1 MSGASGLEIERKYLL
16 AGAPA
21 AADLAALGARP
32 VTIAQVYLRA
42 EDDWVRRVRR
52 VDDGATVRHILT
64 RKRDVAGIVRQELEA
79 ELTAEEYGRLQ
90 ADADPARRVIR
101 KTRHVI
107 QHGDWTLELDV
118 FDDPPGLVLLEV
130 ELDDASAVPEL
141 PPAIAALVVRE
152 VSTEPAYANYAL
164 ALRPDAQ
171 AAPEGIDGDPPDDL
185 PPAEAARAR
194 RRDRDA
200 AAAERSGMRTGLAK
214 QFKQVLDAQ
223 VKRARE
229 PRDPPAGRQGREAPD
244 DTEAPERRSLKR
256 PWRRHGQP

>member
-1 MSGASGLEIERKYLL
+1 MSGDGLEIERKYLL
-16 AGAPA
+16 AAAPSD
-21 AADLAALGARP
+21 ADLAALGARP
-32 VTIAQVYLRA
+32 VRIEQAYLRV

-52 VDDGATVRHILT
+52 IDAAGSVRHVLT
-64 RKRDVAGIVRQELEA
+64 RKRDVAGIVREEV
-79 ELTAEEYGRLQ
+79 ETDLTAEEYGRLL
-90 ADADPARRVIR
+90 ASADPERQAIR
-101 KTRHVI
+101 KTRHVF
-107 QHGDWTLELDV
+107 QYGPWTLELDV
-118 FDDPPGLVLLEV
+118 FSQPPGLVLLEV
-130 ELDDASAVPEL
+130 ELEDATLVPEL
-141 PPAIAALVVRE
+141 PPAIRE
-152 VSTEPAYANYAL
+152 VSTDPAYANYAL
-164 ALRPDAQ
+164 ALRPDAP